1 VSHSKKIIVTGGAGY
16 IGSHASKALARAG
29 YIPVVLDN
37 FERGHRWA
45 VKWGPLVQADLRNQ
59 EDLCRALETWRPCAV
74 MHFAAYAYVGESSV
88 KPLDYYYNNIGGTAN
103 LLSACARVDCKNV
116 VFSSSCATY
125 GIPDCLPVTEDHPQR
140 PVNPYGYSKLVVEN
154 MLKHAEAAHGIRHVV
169 LRYFNAAG
177 ADPESELGEMH
188 DPETHLIP
196 LVLLAATGRHPS
208 VQIFGT
214 DYPTPDGSC
223 IRDYVHVSDLADAH
237 VAALDWLLGGHP
249 SGSFNLGTGR
259 GFSVRDVIRTTEE
272 ITGRPIKTE
281 ICPRRAGDPPI
292 LISDASR
299 ARDQLGWIPRFPSLD
314 QQIEHAW
321 KWMREEMPKVLR
333 S

>member
-1 VSHSKKIIVTGGAGY
+1 VTGGAGY
-16 IGSHASKALARAG
+16 IGSHASKALALAG
-29 YIPVVLDN
+29 YNPVVLDN

-45 VKWGPLVQADLRNQ
+45 VKWGPLVQADLRIK
-59 EDLCRALETWRPCAV
+59 EDLCRAFETWRPCAV
-74 MHFAAYAYVGESSV
+74 MHFAAYAYVGESTV
-88 KPLDYYYNNIGGTAN
+88 RPLKYYDNNVGGTAK
-103 LLSACARVDCKNV
+103 LLSACAAFDCRNF

-125 GIPDCLPVTEDHPQR
+125 GIPDFLPLTEEHAQR
-140 PVNPYGYSKLVVEN
+140 PINPYGYSKLVVEQ
-154 MLKHAEAAHGIRHVV
+154 MLKHAEAAHGIRHVA

-177 ADPESELGEMH
+177 ADPEGELGEMH
-188 DPETHLIP
+188 DPETHLVP
-196 LVLLAATGRHPS
+196 LILFAAMGRYPS

-214 DYPTPDGSC
+214 DYPTSDGSC

-237 VAALDWLLGGHP
+237 VAALDWLLAGKP
-249 SGSFNLGTGR
+249 SSSFNLGTGR
-259 GFSVRDVIRTTEE
+259 GFSVREVIRTTEE
-272 ITGRPIKTE
+272 IIGRPITTE

-299 ARDQLGWIPRFPSLD
+299 ARDQLGWKPRFPALA

-321 KWMREEMPKVLR
+321 KWVQDGMLKVPC